1 METNVFYRLSND
13 DLVLSKKE
21 SYNRG
26 ISNTKKELYYGT
38 LAFFLIDREATGSPW
53 QENIHPRSSDQS
65 NNQGLQGDLA

>member
-38 LAFFLIDREATGSPW
+38 LAFFLIDREATGSP
-53 QENIHPRSSDQS
+53 
-65 NNQGLQGDLA
+65 